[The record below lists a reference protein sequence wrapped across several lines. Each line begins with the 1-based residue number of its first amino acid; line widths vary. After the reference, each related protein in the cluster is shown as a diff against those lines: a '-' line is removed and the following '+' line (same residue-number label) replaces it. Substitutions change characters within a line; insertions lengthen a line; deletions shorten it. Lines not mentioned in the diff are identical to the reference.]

1 MTNCRC
7 VVQAEQIAAET
18 RVALHARLEEFS
30 RREFSDSLSISWLE
44 VPVNNGF
51 SGGKPSTAT
60 VVSIGSPVVLEQSRR
75 KELLEQICEIWT
87 SETRC
92 GLDECVAVLS
102 DPQ

>member
-7 VVQAEQIAAET
+7 VVQAEQIAPET
-18 RVALHARLEEFS
+18 KAALRTRLEEFS
-30 RREFSDSLSISWLE
+30 QREFSDSISISWLE

-51 SGGKPSTAT
+51 SGGKPSTAS
-60 VVSIGSPVVLEQSRR
+60 VVSLASPVALEQSRR
-75 KELLEQICEIWT
+75 KELLDQICEIWT